1 MLIALV
7 AKYGLQIR
15 QNGCENIFIL
25 NEKLEE
31 EIYIEQPKGFVV
43 LVKKRKSVNLLS
55 HSVD

>member
-15 QNGCENIFIL
+15 QNGCENIFL
-25 NEKLEE
+25 NGKLEE
-31 EIYIEQPKGFVV
+31 EIYMEQSEGLWF

-55 HSVD
+55 HFVD

>member
-1 MLIALV
+1 MAFKFVKMDVKTFLFLD
-7 AKYGLQIR
+7 
-15 QNGCENIFIL
+15 
-25 NEKLEE
+25 EKLEE